1 MYIDQFTKK
10 ILMIENRPTAI
21 VCYNDKVALRVID
34 NCRKEGVSIPKDLS
48 IVSFDDSSLAV
59 SSDVKLTTIKHPK
72 EEMGLMAAK
81 CIIDMIEGRIDK
93 PQYTYNAELI
103 VRDSCSRI

>member
-10 ILMIENRPTAI
+10 ILNLEERPTAI

-34 NCRKEGVSIPKDLS
+34 NCRKDNIRIPKDLS

-59 SSDVKLTTIKHPK
+59 SSDIKLTTIKHPK
-72 EEMGLMAAK
+72 EDMGIRAAK

-93 PQYTYNAELI
+93 PQYTYDAELI
-103 VRDSCSRI
+103 VRDSCSRV